1 MVLPWKL
8 IFLSVTVCLP
18 YMHSFVW
25 TCLCVWMCTWSLCR
39 CIHTMTI
46 LSSSNV
52 CDVSFYFV
60 IHCVCVDA
68 HVCSG
73 AHFILWDVCCV
84 GICFSCCTVFT
95 LCRGW
100 LAREKDSSLN
110 METRVMMMTRK
121 VSNQVCGYTFRVFSL
136 SSSFVIS
143 CFVGVL
149 IMECFRKV

>member
-1 MVLPWKL
+1 MLSTETKAWRGLK
-8 IFLSVTVCLP
+8 FLWLFPLVTGHSEWSPLSSVFSPPQIRSGQKIWPLCVPKCIRGHGIAMKINFSVSHYVCLP

-73 AHFILWDVCCV
+73 VHFILWDVCCV
-84 GICFSCCTVFT
+84 GICFSCCTV
-95 LCRGW
+95 
-100 LAREKDSSLN
+100 
-110 METRVMMMTRK
+110 
-121 VSNQVCGYTFRVFSL
+121 
-136 SSSFVIS
+136 
-143 CFVGVL
+143 
-149 IMECFRKV
+149 